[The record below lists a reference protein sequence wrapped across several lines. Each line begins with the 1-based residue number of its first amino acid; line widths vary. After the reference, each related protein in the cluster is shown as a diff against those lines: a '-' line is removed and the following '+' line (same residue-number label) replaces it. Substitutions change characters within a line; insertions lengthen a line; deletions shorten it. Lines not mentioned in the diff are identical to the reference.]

1 MFGQMQPMGTRSV
14 QFVNGRMSAEAYAM
28 APNSQE
34 ILMDMNRPVFYW
46 KTTDASGMS
55 SVQEYEFKLVEPAQQ
70 SYVTMDQ
77 LNRFKEEILVMVSA
91 ISDIPSSA
99 RPIILRR
106 PSCRVTSTF
115 PARLPTAA
123 ARRRPA
129 SLRTSMLWRRA
140 SVASTTPSTSAS
152 LRWKSSSLSS
162 VSPSWKTRTR

>member
-55 SVQEYEFKLVEPAQQ
+55 SVQEYEFKLVEPTQQ

-77 LNRFKEEILVMVSA
+77 LNRFKEEINESIAKLQNANANAKPEPNPGQIVHGG
-91 ISDIPSSA
+91 
-99 RPIILRR
+99 
-106 PSCRVTSTF
+106 
-115 PARLPTAA
+115 AA
-123 ARRRPA
+123 
-129 SLRTSMLWRRA
+129 
-140 SVASTTPSTSAS
+140 
-152 LRWKSSSLSS
+152 
-162 VSPSWKTRTR
+162 